1 MLWHHFFLTSFS
13 YPDTSFYSLIMFV
26 FIYKEKKLLVTKEFD
41 KKSVFN
47 YKELEDYSIKL

>member
-1 MLWHHFFLTSFS
+1 
-13 YPDTSFYSLIMFV
+13 MFV